1 MDDLILKYLNNTIT
15 DEEIITLYE
24 WAKKSPE
31 NMAQLQQMDTLNN
44 MSIIAQCHTKHRPGR
59 INLLWNRRILRWVA
73 SAAAIVLIG
82 LFSGHLISEYKISK
96 FTAQQ
101 VTFFS
106 PRGQRSILKLAD
118 GTHVW
123 LNAGSSLKYPL
134 LFAKNERRVFLSGE
148 AMFDVTPDKNCPFYV
163 ETRNC
168 TSKVLGTK
176 FNILADEQLNIFVAA
191 LLEGK
196 LQVFCKQTS
205 DSLTLAPNQ
214 IARLKDGHLIYEP
227 IEDHNDYRW
236 TEGIINIRGLSFEE
250 VIHKLELSYNVDIHI
265 IKDAP
270 TENVGIGKI
279 TVSSGIEHALNVLQC
294 VWDFNYTI
302 DQDKRIVTIK

>member
-1 MDDLILKYLNNTIT
+1 MDDLILKYLNNSIT
-15 DEEIITLYE
+15 DEEILILYE
-24 WAKKSPE
+24 WANKSPE
-31 NMAQLQQMDTLNN
+31 NMTQLQRIDTLNN
-44 MSIIAQCHTKHRPGR
+44 MSIIAECRTKHGSNR
-59 INLLWNRRILRWVA
+59 INLSRKKRILRWTV

-82 LFSGHLISEYKISK
+82 LFSGHIISEYKISQ

-106 PRGQRSILKLAD
+106 PRGQRSILELAD

-134 LFAKNERRVFLSGE
+134 NFSKNERRVFLSGE
-148 AMFDVTPDKNCPFYV
+148 AMFDVTPNKDCPFYV
-163 ETRNC
+163 ETRDC

-176 FNILADEQLNIFVAA
+176 FNILADEQIGIFVAS

-205 DSLTLAPNQ
+205 DSLTLIPNQ
-214 IARLKDGHLIYEP
+214 TARLKGGHLVHEP
-227 IEDHNDYRW
+227 IEDYNDYRW

-250 VIHKLELSYNVDIHI
+250 VIHKLELSYNVDIII
-265 IKDAP
+265 IKETP

-279 TVSSGIEHALNVLQC
+279 IVSSGIEHALNVLQC

-302 DQDKRIVTIK
+302 DQNKRIVTIK